1 MNKKFSTG
9 IIDKVIYND
18 TGNVMYYVI
27 INVDGQFVTAQ
38 SINYTSESKTLKQ
51 GKEVKVN
58 YYFTPKG
65 AARVEILD
73 EDIVSCIDAV
83 KLNSKNIKLFIIV
96 VIILL
101 IIVIMKVLRL

>member
-38 SINYTSESKTLKQ
+38 SINKGKKLKL
-51 GKEVKVN
+51 
-58 YYFTPKG
+58 
-65 AARVEILD
+65 I
-73 EDIVSCIDAV
+73 
-83 KLNSKNIKLFIIV
+83 
-96 VIILL
+96 IILPQKEL
-101 IIVIMKVLRL
+101 QELKF